1 MTVQQHA
8 LIAGP
13 VTVSRIAESHEQFSH
28 LDRWSCE
35 TIWGHLVPLSK
46 GLRGQDLQ
54 YHDSF
59 CFMWVHLVVTCSII
73 HNLSK
78 AGLHPDSY
86 KLICKVEGGEQVY
99 TCVTTK
105 LLPCCHPHDAVF
117 PNKPSMVWSKKLKS
131 NRSEQNNSQMYRIT
145 EQIVN
150 DCDLWI
156 FRKKEA
162 CRFRRV
168 PQQST
173 SIPKHRMPKN
183 CDVYFLAQQ
192 IEDSRQHQGNPSS
205 MDSCRC
211 FSFFLWWWKNEETPE
226 K

>member
-59 CFMWVHLVVTCSII
+59 CFMWVHLVVTRTII

-78 AGLHPDSY
+78 GGLHPDSY
-86 KLICKVEGGEQVY
+86 EPICKVEGGEQVY

-145 EQIVN
+145 EQNVMIV
-150 DCDLWI
+150 I
-156 FRKKEA
+156 YGSSARKKLVVFA
-162 CRFRRV
+162 GFPSSLRRF
-168 PQQST
+168 QST
-173 SIPKHRMPKN
+173 
-183 CDVYFLAQQ
+183 
-192 IEDSRQHQGNPSS
+192 E
-205 MDSCRC
+205 CRRIATC
-211 FSFFLWWWKNEETPE
+211 IS
-226 K
+226 